1 MKTKTE
7 QNNKKINSFIK
18 NITYSRL
25 FNILEM
31 EFENMFSFSIETTI
45 EESTK
50 NGNKYNGDDYI
61 AKQIIIFYND
71 VEYSIRLHNWDFT
84 LYINKKFICVEIL
97 PLHMNFSKFIIK
109 ILLIILKYNNNLN
122 NGDLK

>member
-1 MKTKTE
+1 MTTKTE

-50 NGNKYNGDDYI
+50 NG
-61 AKQIIIFYND
+61 II
-71 VEYSIRLHNWDFT
+71 VWR
-84 LYINKKFICVEIL
+84 
-97 PLHMNFSKFIIK
+97 
-109 ILLIILKYNNNLN
+109 
-122 NGDLK
+122 